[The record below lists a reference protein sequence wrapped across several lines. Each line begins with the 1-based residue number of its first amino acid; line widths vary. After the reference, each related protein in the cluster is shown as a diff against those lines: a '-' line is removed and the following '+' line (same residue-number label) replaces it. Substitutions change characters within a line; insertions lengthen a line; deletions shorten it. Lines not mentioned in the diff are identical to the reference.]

1 MCSAPP
7 GRRLDGMT
15 TTPVG
20 LRRPLR
26 LDLLL
31 TLVVLPLEAL
41 LVAGTALLTFALV
54 FGASE
59 GGGAWIAVLPVVGLL
74 LALAPPVLVTVHSR
88 RAGFRVLP
96 VAAALLPVAL
106 LLLTSAL

>member
-1 MCSAPP
+1 
-7 GRRLDGMT
+7 MT
-15 TTPVG
+15 AEPAG
-20 LRRPLR
+20 LHRPLR

-31 TLVVLPLEAL
+31 TLVVLPMEAL
-41 LVAGTALLTFALV
+41 LVAGTALLTFALA

-59 GGGAWIAVLPVVGLL
+59 GGGGAWVAALLVVGPL